1 MAIPSYEEIMLPFL
15 KLIPEDKTIELQKL
29 RELLIEEFKL
39 TEEERLERIAS
50 GGQLLIYN
58 RIGWAST
65 YLKKAGLIEVPLRGS
80 YKITEEG
87 KKHLSEYL
95 LRGSKSITTKD
106 LEKISIF
113 KDFQNKINSKDNLEA
128 KSKHEFKQTPTDEIL
143 QKHNELKN
151 ELVDEI
157 LEKLKICDPHRVQRI
172 ALDVALKILDCDIN
186 NAEPGQ
192 KGPDG
197 GIDGIIYKDALKLD
211 AVYLQVKRQESK
223 VDNQALQKFSGAI
236 SGRDGN
242 NAKGIFITTS
252 EFANGIETVLEGK
265 KSKKIVTFFKSNGA
279 KIILISGREFATYM
293 WEYDI
298 GVRNEQTYVTKKIDE
313 DYFEEK

>member
-15 KLIPEDKTIELQKL
+15 KLTKEHGTIDLKKL
-29 RELLIEEFKL
+29 TERLIKEFKL
-39 TEEERLERIAS
+39 TEEEVLERISS
-50 GGQLLIYN
+50 GGKTVIQS
-58 RIGWAST
+58 RISWAST
-65 YLKKAGLIEVPLRGS
+65 YLKKAQLIESTSRGV
-80 YKITEEG
+80 YKITKEG
-87 KKHLSEYL
+87 EKYATK
-95 LRGSKSITTKD
+95 GIKSLTTKD
-106 LEKISIF
+106 LEKIPAF
-113 KDFQNKINSKDNLEA
+113 KEFQNRSNPKDNLEA
-128 KSKHEFKQTPTDEIL
+128 KSKHDFKQTPTEEII

-157 LEKLKICDPHRVQRI
+157 LEKLKDCDPHRVERI

-211 AVYLQVKRQESK
+211 AVYLQVKNKKSK
-223 VDNQALQKFSGAI
+223 VKNQDLQNFVGAI
-236 SGRDGN
+236 TGKDAG

-252 EFANGIETVLEGK
+252 EFANGIEIVLEGK
-265 KSKKIVTFFKSNGA
+265 GPKSLTFFKSNGA